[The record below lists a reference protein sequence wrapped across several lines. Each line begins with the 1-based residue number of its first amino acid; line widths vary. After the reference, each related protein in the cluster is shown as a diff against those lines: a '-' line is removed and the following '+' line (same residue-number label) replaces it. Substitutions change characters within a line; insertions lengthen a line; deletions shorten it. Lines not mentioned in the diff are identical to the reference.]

1 MATRLSR
8 AIFSA
13 SRSGVLAYEAE
24 ATATQLVWFDR
35 AGRRLG
41 AMGSPGLFVNP
52 ALSPDGT
59 RALVSRYDPSVDTS
73 DIWLIDQVLG
83 GRAVT
88 SEPGSEDYPVW
99 SRDGRKLI
107 FASDQSGTMRMYEK
121 SADILGGGTEEVS
134 VAGSQSASN
143 PAWPMDWSA
152 TGRFVVFQG
161 GSPGIPK
168 RLLAIPTTGSN
179 REPIA
184 LFPKP
189 PTSLELQEGAQAQV
203 SPDERWV
210 AYVAD
215 LGRSPQIYI
224 KPFPNGAGLWQV
236 STAGGF
242 EPKWRGDGRELFY
255 ISPDRTV
262 MSVEMHCRVVCES
275 GAPKPLFRVAALGAP
290 LRKGSLRNEYAVT
303 AAGDRFLVNEPVDG
317 VSAYAFRVVL
327 NWISALPE
335 H

>member
-41 AMGSPGLFVNP
+41 AMGSPGLYVNP

-59 RALVSRYDPSVDTS
+59 RALVSRFDPSVDTS

-107 FASDQSGTMRMYEK
+107 FASDRTGTMRMYEK
-121 SADILGGGTEEVS
+121 SADVLAGGTEEVP
-134 VAGSQSASN
+134 VAGSQSAAN

-168 RLLAIPTTGSN
+168 RLLAIPTTGPN
-179 REPIA
+179 R
-184 LFPKP
+184 
-189 PTSLELQEGAQAQV
+189 
-203 SPDERWV
+203 D
-210 AYVAD
+210 AD
-215 LGRSPQIYI
+215 
-224 KPFPNGAGLWQV
+224 F
-236 STAGGF
+236 
-242 EPKWRGDGRELFY
+242 
-255 ISPDRTV
+255 
-262 MSVEMHCRVVCES
+262 
-275 GAPKPLFRVAALGAP
+275 
-290 LRKGSLRNEYAVT
+290 
-303 AAGDRFLVNEPVDG
+303 
-317 VSAYAFRVVL
+317 
-327 NWISALPE
+327 ALPE
-335 H
+335 AADQSGAAGGRTSAGVPRRTLGCLCRRPRSVTADLHQAVPQGRGPLAGLYSGRASSPNGVETAVSCFTSRRTAR